1 MYGDSAGGGGAGGG
15 GGVTDDDDDEE
26 DYYPETCCDMLFT
39 ADGIY
44 WTCEQPLKCLFTY
57 SVMDVEKTDS
67 EKDSENGDEEVNERI
82 GVCATVQSFVFSV
95 VWIAALSAVMVQGAT
110 KIGCLCSINASLM
123 GLVVLA
129 AGTSVPDCLASV
141 AVAKEGKGDMA
152 VSNAIGSNVFDILLG
167 LGLPWYLA
175 IDVVPRYNGLQPEPM
190 ILLDEGKV
198 TLVFAGLQLIFILA
212 IVMMALVCNGWVLSS
227 RIGSYLFSLYFLFV
241 VLNFCVD
248 VKIIPLDPTL
258 WGLLAN

>member
-1 MYGDSAGGGGAGGG
+1 MGMPHSGDNSPKPPHA
-15 GGVTDDDDDEE
+15 
-26 DYYPETCCDMLFT
+26 P
-39 ADGIY
+39 
-44 WTCEQPLKCLFTY
+44 
-57 SVMDVEKTDS
+57 
-67 EKDSENGDEEVNERI
+67 
-82 GVCATVQSFVFSV
+82 
-95 VWIAALSAVMVQGAT
+95 
-110 KIGCLCSINASLM
+110 
-123 GLVVLA
+123 
-129 AGTSVPDCLASV
+129 
-141 AVAKEGKGDMA
+141 
-152 VSNAIGSNVFDILLG
+152 
-167 LGLPWYLA
+167 
-175 IDVVPRYNGLQPEPM
+175 LQPEPM